1 MLSTLKVSALSLVT
15 LLVLNTSCKKDKA
28 AGVSGRQKLA
38 SYTEDITAQG
48 NGHTIETFNVS
59 YDGQDRITSIVSTTK
74 PGHRFDY
81 KYINND
87 KFTFEQIE
95 DNRLMLHRDYFINA
109 EIGKVDSFYQ
119 IKITGDTTAFKNFYD
134 KENRILKQKEYLISY
149 MLPPVWYNTI
159 DYVYDTKGILTKK
172 TESFAEASYRYD
184 EEFKN
189 TTLLEPGYI
198 PSQEKLPSHTYSIR
212 FSITTTTEHFYTYDG
227 QGRLATEKAVESDGS
242 RQTIKIRTYT
252 YL

>member
-1 MLSTLKVSALSLVT
+1 MLNTLKVSALSLFA
-15 LLVLNTSCKKDKA
+15 LLILNTSCKKDKA
-28 AGVSGRQKLA
+28 AGTSGRQKLKGF
-38 SYTEDITAQG
+38 TEDITAQG
-48 NGHTIETFNVS
+48 IGHTIETFNVN

-74 PGHRFDY
+74 PGHRLEY

-95 DNRLMLHRDYFINA
+95 DNRLMVHRDYFINA

-119 IKITGDTTAFKNFYD
+119 VKITGDTTSFKNFYD
-134 KENRILKQKEYLISY
+134 KENRLLKQKEYLISY
-149 MLPPVWYNTI
+149 LLPPVWYNTI
-159 DYVYDTKGILTKK
+159 DYVYDTKGVLTKK
-172 TESFAEASYRYD
+172 VESFAETSYRYD

-198 PSQEKLPSHTYSIR
+198 PAQEKLPSHTYSVR
-212 FSITTTTEHFYTYDG
+212 FSITMTTEHFYTYDE
-227 QGRLATEKAVESDGS
+227 QGRLASEKAVESDGS
-242 RQTIKIRTYT
+242 RQKITIRTYT

>member
-1 MLSTLKVSALSLVT
+1 MLSTLKVSALSLVA
-15 LLVLNTSCKKDKA
+15 LLVLNTSCKKDSA
-28 AGVSGRQKLA
+28 AGISGRQKLK

-48 NGHTIETFNVS
+48 IGHVVETFNVN

-74 PGHRFDY
+74 PGHRLEY

-95 DNRLMLHRDYFINA
+95 DNKLMLHCDYFINA
-109 EIGKVDSFYQ
+109 EVGKVDSLYQ
-119 IKITGDTTAFKNFYD
+119 YNIKKDTTAFKYFYD

-149 MLPPVWYNTI
+149 LLPPVWYNTI
-159 DYVYDTKGILTKK
+159 DYVYDAKGILTKK
-172 TESFAEASYRYD
+172 VESFAEASYRYD
-184 EEFKN
+184 AEFKN

-198 PSQEKLPSHTYSIR
+198 PSQEKLPSHTYSVR
-212 FSITTTTEHFYTYDG
+212 FSITTTTEHFYTYDA

>member
-1 MLSTLKVSALSLVT
+1 MFSRLKVSALSLVA

-28 AGVSGRQKLA
+28 SGIGGRQKLK
-38 SYTEDITAQG
+38 SYTEEITAQG
-48 NGHTIETFNVS
+48 NGHTVETFNIN
-59 YDGQDRITSIVSTTK
+59 YDGQERITSIVSTTK
-74 PGHRFDY
+74 PGHRLEY

-95 DNRLMLHRDYFINA
+95 DNKLMLHRDYFINA
-109 EIGKVDSFYQ
+109 EVGKVDSLYQ
-119 IKITGDTTAFKNFYD
+119 YNISKDTTAFKYFYD

-149 MLPPVWYNTI
+149 LLPPVWYNTI
-159 DYVYDTKGILTKK
+159 DYVYDTKGTLTKK
-172 TESFAEASYRYD
+172 AESFAETSYRYD
-184 EEFKN
+184 EEYKN

-198 PSQEKLPSHTYSIR
+198 PSQEKLPSHTYSVR
-212 FSITTTTEHFYTYDG
+212 FSITMTTEHFYTYDE
-227 QGRLATEKAVESDGS
+227 QGRLASEKAVESDGS